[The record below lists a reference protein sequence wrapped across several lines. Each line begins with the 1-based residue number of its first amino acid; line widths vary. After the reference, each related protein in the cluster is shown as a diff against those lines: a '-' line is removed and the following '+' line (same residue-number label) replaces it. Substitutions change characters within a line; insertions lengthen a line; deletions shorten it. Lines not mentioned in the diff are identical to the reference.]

1 MQQTPLA
8 TAIGVE
14 LGSSTVTLSIRRGDE
29 DTDIRRLDGESTLE
43 AVLGRVRDARDETG
57 GAAPVGFA
65 VPASWGAARRQE
77 LVYLAGE
84 AGLGEVET
92 MAAPEA
98 AAICY
103 VKGLGRELD
112 PGAGLVVVDLGAR
125 SFDASV
131 VVRGEEDFRHRGA
144 VSTGEVGGRE
154 FDQLLFAY
162 LSGRYRDTDPEFW
175 DKVDAPANADE
186 EALRTALLDEIRTAR
201 ELISKRHRAG
211 VQLPIGER
219 DLHLTR
225 DEVESCIG
233 GLLGQSAD
241 LVVEAIDQADAPVT
255 GIILVG
261 GASRTPLLAALL
273 AERTGLDPVLPAN
286 PEAAAADGARIVA
299 LANAPVVEADG
310 RPRRRTARR
319 LGVLAAVL
327 LPLVAAG
334 AVFGNQ
340 LGADEQPEA
349 SVSKSPEPSGTSA
362 AESGTPEG
370 EEGGTGVGGQEAPGS
385 PQTVASEEQTSEEE
399 PSAPESEATEESA
412 TTGTVPAVTGMT
424 ANEAEDALAGAGFTE
439 VVREG
444 DQEGLFGPYY
454 DDCEVIAQDP
464 EPRDGLPLGAR
475 ITITYSY
482 SGTDPAVC
490 D

>member
-1 MQQTPLA
+1 MQHTPVA

-14 LGSSTVTLSIRRGDE
+14 LGSSTVTLSIRRGDQDSE
-29 DTDIRRLDGESTLE
+29 IRHLDGDETLE
-43 AVLGRVRDARDETG
+43 AVLGRVRDARDQAG
-57 GAAPVGFA
+57 GTAPVGFA

-98 AAICY
+98 AAVCY

-112 PGAGLVVVDLGAR
+112 TGAGVVVCDLGAR
-125 SFDASV
+125 SFEVSV
-131 VVRGEEDFRHRGA
+131 VVRGEDDFQHRGSA
-144 VSTGEVGGRE
+144 STVEVGGRE

-162 LSGRYRDTDPEFW
+162 LSGRYRDTDPGFW
-175 DKVDAPANADE
+175 DTVGAPADVDE
-186 EALRTALLDEIRTAR
+186 EALRASLLDEIRAAR
-201 ELISKRHRAG
+201 ELISKRPRAG

-233 GLLGQSAD
+233 GLLRQSAD
-241 LVVEAIDQADAPVT
+241 LVVAAIAEADTAVT
-255 GIILVG
+255 GLLLVG
-261 GASRTPLLAALL
+261 GASRTPMLAAVL
-273 AERTGLDPVLPAN
+273 AERTGLEPVLPAF

-299 LANAPVVEADG
+299 LANAPVAEVNG
-310 RPRRRTARR
+310 KPRRRMARR

-327 LPLVAAG
+327 VPLVAAG
-334 AVFGNQ
+334 AVYGSQ
-340 LGADEQPEA
+340 VGDDRPEA
-349 SVSKSPEPSGTSA
+349 SATDAPEPSATAPATDAATSA
-362 AESGTPEG
+362 G
-370 EEGGTGVGGQEAPGS
+370 EEGDTGGSGGQEAPGAPHAAS
-385 PQTVASEEQTSEEE
+385 SEEVEEATTEAATEATSEAD
-399 PSAPESEATEESA
+399 P
-412 TTGTVPAVTGMT
+412 TGTVPEVTGMT
-424 ANEAEDALAGAGFTE
+424 ANDAQAALGGAGYTNIA
-439 VVREG
+439 REG
-444 DQEGLFGPYY
+444 EQEGLFGPYY

-464 EPRDGLPLGAR
+464 ASGEERPLGSK

-482 SGTDPAVC
+482 SGSDETVC